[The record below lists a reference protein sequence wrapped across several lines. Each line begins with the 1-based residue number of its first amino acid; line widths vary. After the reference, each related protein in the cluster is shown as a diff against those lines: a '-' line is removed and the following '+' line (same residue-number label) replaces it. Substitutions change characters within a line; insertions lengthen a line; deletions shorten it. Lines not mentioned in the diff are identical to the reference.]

1 MRYYQV
7 TFHIEPDTQ
16 DARDIL
22 SALSADAGFESFT
35 EQDDKLCGFVNVE
48 SFDKDALNKAIEDF
62 PIPGVKVE
70 YELKECEDKDWNEEW
85 ERSGFEPIVIGGRC
99 IVYDVN
105 NGLDENLAQ
114 HADLKIGIDAHQ
126 AFGTGTHE
134 TTQMIVET
142 LLDNNLE
149 GKRVLDCGCG
159 TGILG
164 IVAAKL
170 GAKEVVG
177 YDIDD
182 WSVRNTEHNAELN
195 GVSIDVLEG
204 DKRVLSHVSGMF
216 DVVLAN
222 INRNILLAD
231 MDAYV
236 DVMNGDGTL
245 ILSGFYESDV
255 EMLLQKATELGL
267 SEVGRKSLNNWC
279 CLVLKK

>member
-1 MRYYQV
+1 
-7 TFHIEPDTQ
+7 
-16 DARDIL
+16 
-22 SALSADAGFESFT
+22 
-35 EQDDKLCGFVNVE
+35 
-48 SFDKDALNKAIEDF
+48 
-62 PIPGVKVE
+62 
-70 YELKECEDKDWNEEW
+70 
-85 ERSGFEPIVIGGRC
+85 
-99 IVYDVN
+99 
-105 NGLDENLAQ
+105 
-114 HADLKIGIDAHQ
+114 
-126 AFGTGTHE
+126 
-134 TTQMIVET
+134 
-142 LLDNNLE
+142 
-149 GKRVLDCGCG
+149 
-159 TGILG
+159 
-164 IVAAKL
+164 
-170 GAKEVVG
+170 
-177 YDIDD
+177 
-182 WSVRNTEHNAELN
+182 LN